1 MLKMHSRFLRI
12 YVTPLIASFIGVFPW
27 YLFLKYVLK
36 FDSHLE
42 LLAISLGLWFFFG
55 FYMVE
60 RWKEK
65 VPDKKERER
74 VAEKLFTQYGKAVA
88 LKTSV
93 SFVIAVLII
102 IIALVSVYLT
112 SH

>member
-1 MLKMHSRFLRI
+1 MHGRFFRI
-12 YVTPLIASFIGVFPW
+12 YVTPLLSGFIIVFPW

-36 FDSHLE
+36 LDSHIE
-42 LLAISLGLWFFFG
+42 LLAILLGLCLFFVFS
-55 FYMVE
+55 VIN

-65 VPDKKERER
+65 VPDKKEHER
-74 VAEKLFTQYGKAVA
+74 VAEKYLPYYGKAVV

-93 SFVIAVLII
+93 FFVIAVLMI